1 MYPEVTEVR
10 SERFALQS
18 SAFIEFAELAHMIQ
32 TQVSVGKLF
41 LEDMICFLQ
50 RMQSFYKVLS

>member
-1 MYPEVTEVR
+1 MYLDVTKIR
-10 SERFALQS
+10 SEHFTLQS

-41 LEDMICFLQ
+41 LEDMICLLQ
-50 RMQSFYKVLS
+50 RMHSFYKVLS